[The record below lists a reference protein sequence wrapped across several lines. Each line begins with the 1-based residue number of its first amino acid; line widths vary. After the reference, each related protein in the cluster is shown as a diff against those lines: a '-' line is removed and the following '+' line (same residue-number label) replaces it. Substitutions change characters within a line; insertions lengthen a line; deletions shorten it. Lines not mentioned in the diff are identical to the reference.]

1 MAISRLGNGFTI
13 LAFLG
18 FSACSAA
25 PVSTGVANHGAGGT
39 GNNGGAGSGAVANS
53 YSVSTGGSALTAV
66 DGGRPPRCDDAGNC
80 VCMNIAEIGTAGQ
93 FGSNPG
99 QDGDVAF
106 QSWMNDP
113 ANSNAHVDLF
123 KTKPT
128 LKSNIS
134 RRLRRTGIPIAIR

>member
-1 MAISRLGNGFTI
+1 MAAREVVRM
-13 LAFLG
+13 
-18 FSACSAA
+18 A
-25 PVSTGVANHGAGGT
+25 PSYNPGT
-39 GNNGGAGSGAVANS
+39 GGAPITPV
-53 YSVSTGGSALTAV
+53 V

-128 LKSNIS
+128 LKSQHFSPATTNWYSNRYPIIQRAVSIGRS
-134 RRLRRTGIPIAIR
+134 RRMKSMP